1 MQESLQNLTLAI
13 QQLEEAV
20 VLAKQKNNMDK
31 EKIKTL
37 QGVIRTSYDRI
48 NNAIETVKKKEEREE
63 DVCLSLS

>member
-1 MQESLQNLTLAI
+1 MQESLQNLTQAI

-20 VLAKQKNNMDK
+20 VLAKQKNDLNK

-48 NNAIETVKKKEEREE
+48 NNAIESVKKKEERE
-63 DVCLSLS
+63 DDLCLSLS

>member
-20 VLAKQKNNMDK
+20 VMAKQKNDLDK

-37 QGVIRTSYDRI
+37 QSVIHTSYTRI
-48 NNAIETVKKKEEREE
+48 NNAIESVKKKEEQEN
-63 DVCLSLS
+63 DICLSLS